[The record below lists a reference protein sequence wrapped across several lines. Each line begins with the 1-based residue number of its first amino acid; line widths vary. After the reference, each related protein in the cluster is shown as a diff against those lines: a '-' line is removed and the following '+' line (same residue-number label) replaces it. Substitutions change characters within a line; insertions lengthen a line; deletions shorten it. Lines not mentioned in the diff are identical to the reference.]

1 MLYGL
6 SKTKEMLE
14 HNYQRE
20 SSGCNS
26 KCSMRSCAT
35 ERVINKA
42 GISGSC
48 SCSIGFTVRQQ
59 PKTFFFLFTT
69 LPVPSWKDVW
79 SNCSPVY
86 RPSGNDSIRFG
97 RLYLLKQCGGIYYLS
112 DSWKAVLQS
121 AELFFFGYFIYK
133 TSESSWIALT

>member
-1 MLYGL
+1 MFYGL
-6 SKTKEMLE
+6 SKTKEMSE

-69 LPVPSWKDVW
+69 CCQS
-79 SNCSPVY
+79 
-86 RPSGNDSIRFG
+86 
-97 RLYLLKQCGGIYYLS
+97 LLEKMCDQTAAQFIGLEAMIVS
-112 DSWKAVLQS
+112 DL
-121 AELFFFGYFIYK
+121 GDY
-133 TSESSWIALT
+133 TC

>member
-97 RLYLLKQCGGIYYLS
+97 RLYLLKQCGGIYYYLTHGRQYCS
-112 DSWKAVLQS
+112 LQS
-121 AELFFFGYFIYK
+121 YFSLATLFIKLLKVAE
-133 TSESSWIALT
+133 